1 MSIQALRERRNAATV
16 EARKLL
22 DERKDKAFEPEH
34 QSRYEELMTSIDNID
49 AQITR
54 EQRLLDAE
62 ASNKFDRHDV
72 NVHDN
77 ADHLGERAMA
87 AAWLRNGERG
97 FNAEQMAKYLNTMS
111 TTTGSEGGY
120 AVQSD
125 VAASIIDAMKDYS
138 GVRQVATIISTAQGN
153 PLSYPTT
160 DGTSETGELIAEN
173 TTATGADISFGTVA
187 LTAYKFSSKIV
198 AVPIELLQDST
209 VDVEALVRQRFAD
222 RLGRITNSYFTTG
235 TGSSQPRGIV
245 AGASAGKTGTTG
257 QTSTIIFEDLVD
269 LIESVDAAY
278 LSGSGVGFMT
288 SQSMRAVLRKLKDSA
303 GRPLWT
309 PSYDAGLSGKTP
321 DMLMGHP
328 VIINNDMAAPGA
340 SAKSLI
346 FGDLSKYVI
355 RDVMGMSL
363 FRFTDSAYTKL
374 GQVAFLAWL
383 RTGGNLVDTKAVK
396 YYAHS
401 AS

>member
-1 MSIQALRERRNAATV
+1 MTMQALRERRNAATV

-49 AQITR
+49 AQIAR

-72 NVHDN
+72 KVHDN
-77 ADHLGERAMA
+77 ADQLGERAMA

-97 FNAEQMAKYLNTMS
+97 FNAEQMAKFLNTMS

-209 VDVEALVRQRFAD
+209 VDIEALVRQRFAD

-245 AGASAGKTGTTG
+245 AGASSGKVGTTG

-288 SQSMRAVLRKLKDSA
+288 SQSMRAVLRKLKDSS

-321 DMLMGHP
+321 DMLMGHQ
-328 VIINNDMAAPGA
+328 VIINNDMATPAA
-340 SAKSLI
+340 NAKSLI

-363 FRFTDSAYTKL
+363 FRFNDSAYTKL

-401 AS
+401 AT

>member
-1 MSIQALRERRNAATV
+1 MTMQALRERRNAATV

-34 QSRYEELMTSIDNID
+34 QSRYEDLMTSIDNID
-49 AQITR
+49 AQIAR
-54 EQRLLDAE
+54 EQRLLDVE
-62 ASNKFDRHDV
+62 ASNRFNRNDLD
-72 NVHDN
+72 VHDN
-77 ADHLGERAMA
+77 ADNLGERAMA

-97 FNAEQMAKYLNTMS
+97 FSADQMAKYLNTMS

-209 VDVEALVRQRFAD
+209 VDIEALVRQRFAD

>member
-72 NVHDN
+72 NVHDK

-160 DGTSETGELIAEN
+160 NGTSETGELIAQN
-173 TTATGADISFGTVA
+173 TTATDADITFDTVSLA
-187 LTAYKFSSKIV
+187 AYKFSSKIV
-198 AVPIELLQDST
+198 TVPIELLQDAT
-209 VDVEALVRQRFAD
+209 IDIEALVRRRFAE
-222 RLGRITNSYFTTG
+222 RLGRVTNTFFTTG
-235 TGSSQPRGIV
+235 SGNSQPAGIV
-245 AGASAGKTGTTG
+245 TRSAAGKVGTTG
-257 QTSTIIFEDLVD
+257 QATTIIFEDIVD
-269 LIESVDAAY
+269 LMEAVDVAY
-278 LSGSGVGFMT
+278 LAGGNNVGFMCA
-288 SQSMRAVLRKLKDSA
+288 QPMRALLRKLKDQN
-303 GRPLWT
+303 GRPIWT
-309 PSYDAGLSGKTP
+309 PSYDAGLSGKAP

-328 VIINNDMAAPGA
+328 VFINNSMASPGA
-340 SAKSLI
+340 SNKTLL
-346 FGDLSKYVI
+346 FGDMSKYVV

-374 GQVAFLAWL
+374 GQVGFLAWM
-383 RTGGNLVDTKAVK
+383 RTGGNLLDTGAVK
-396 YYAHS
+396 HYQHS
-401 AS
+401 T